1 MRQIKHFWLALALCA
16 CGPKPPPATAQPLP
30 DKFLVV
36 DWQVAERTAL
46 EAAAQRGV
54 VAVRYDGKQI
64 HVLPNCRA
72 PGKYQYWSGNGPN
85 PDVFALKDSS
95 QVGARLPLWAVTL
108 GGEYATHQTLHI
120 RTVTVGEWMSPLRVT
135 RFDLPPECAAAT
147 HVVEAIS
154 VGAFEV
160 ESAASSKASAELG
173 WQGIGAEAGTDK
185 SRHVLRRAGDHRK
198 CRAQAGATSPPGECD
213 HPVRI
218 ELAAIAD
225 PALLPVE
232 EKLGGAWEGP
242 GRTEIEN
249 GETVHWKMTLKLSDP
264 PKVGRCA
271 DVEYQ
276 LEGSEPCAGY
286 WVCDEVGA
294 AQTMIRASEV
304 LTNRST
310 WCETGAVVVMTVRG
324 VGAASITYRGN
335 YSDWA
340 DLQRPPA
347 PAPGP

>member
-1 MRQIKHFWLALALCA
+1 VRQFKSFWLALALLG
-16 CGPKPPPATAQPLP
+16 CGPKPPPATAQLLLP

-54 VAVRYDGKQI
+54 VAVKYDGKQV

-72 PGKYQYWSGNGPN
+72 PGKYQYTSGVGPN
-85 PDVFALKDSS
+85 PDAYALKDSS
-95 QVGARLPLWAVTL
+95 EVGARLPLYAITL

-120 RTVTVGEWMSPLRVT
+120 RTVTVGEWTSPLRVT
-135 RFDLPPECAAAT
+135 RFDLPPECAGAT

-154 VGAFEV
+154 VGAFEL
-160 ESAASSKASAELG
+160 ESAVSATAGAELG
-173 WQGIGAEAGTDK
+173 WQGIGAEASTDK
-185 SRHVLRRAGDHRK
+185 NRHVLRRAGDHRK
-198 CRAQAGATSPPGECD
+198 CATRAGAQRPPGQCD

-218 ELAAIAD
+218 ELSPIAD
-225 PALLPVE
+225 PTLLPVE
-232 EKLGGAWEGP
+232 EKLGGVWEGP
-242 GRTEIEN
+242 GRTAVEN
-249 GETVHWKMTLKLSDP
+249 GETVHWKMSLELSDP

-271 DVEYQ
+271 DVEYE

-286 WVCDEVGA
+286 WVCDEVSA
-294 AQTMIRASEV
+294 AHTMLRASEV

-324 VGAASITYRGN
+324 FGAASITYRGD
-335 YSDWA
+335 YGDWA
-340 DLQRPPA
+340 DVQRPRPA
-347 PAPGP
+347 SP